1 MTDFF
6 KNIDLTKKQAEKIID
21 DTLLN
26 KDDGELYLQ
35 DSINENV
42 TLDDGKIKNT
52 NFSKTYGMG
61 LRGVCEDVTAYS
73 HTNSINKS
81 SLINASKNV
90 NSTLTN

>member
-42 TLDDGKIKNT
+42 TLDD
-52 NFSKTYGMG
+52 
-61 LRGVCEDVTAYS
+61 
-73 HTNSINKS
+73 
-81 SLINASKNV
+81 
-90 NSTLTN
+90 